1 MILTAAAIQ
10 AARESGDIVID
21 PFDPRPTVPGRLH
34 TSGLANAARFP
45 LSRTAAQLAEL
56 TSRVA

>member
-21 PFDPRPTVPGRLH
+21 PFDPGQLSPDASIPPGSPTPP
-34 TSGLANAARFP
+34 AFP